1 MSDVIRIL
9 RDAEAV
15 RAARLRYARA
25 HDKFAE
31 LEQRHA
37 LTNPI
42 EAAGAHEYALI
53 ALRAYR
59 AELDDPAPRDSRT
72 FDHDNREGQWR

>member
-1 MSDVIRIL
+1 MSDVIRLL

-37 LTNPI
+37 GKNDA
-42 EAAGAHEYALI
+42 EAEGAHWYALRV
-53 ALRAYR
+53 LRAYR
-59 AELDDPAPRDSRT
+59 AELDDPAPART
-72 FDHDNREGQWR
+72 WDHENREGQWP